1 MGTCDEPHWWDRFKY
16 LCREHLTS
24 MRTDDYV
31 DLGDL
36 DFSDLD
42 FDSLRNTYGSP
53 ASSTLNT
60 PLTRTPNAAVGVGTV
75 GASPFNTTV
84 GIERRQLHEPHDSG
98 CGSHTHST
106 STSW

>member
-1 MGTCDEPHWWDRFKY
+1 MKITKTLKIGFAVWQNQPRK
-16 LCREHLTS
+16 LHLGEKKKV
-24 MRTDDYV
+24 DDYV

-60 PLTRTPNAAVGVGTV
+60 PLT
-75 GASPFNTTV
+75 
-84 GIERRQLHEPHDSG
+84 
-98 CGSHTHST
+98 
-106 STSW
+106 